1 MDADEISDSFFQ
13 DYWDRTGGKV
23 TDIDDGIDDLSKGAK
38 KLADG
43 LRKLNRYKNKLNL
56 VPEKLFESALEQTED
71 ALKEMAHQYRCL
83 RKIMPMS
90 WSV

>member
-1 MDADEISDSFFQ
+1 MNDFKVDADEISDSFFQ

-43 LRKLNRYKNKLNL
+43 LRKLNR
-56 VPEKLFESALEQTED
+56 
-71 ALKEMAHQYRCL
+71 
-83 RKIMPMS
+83 
-90 WSV
+90 